1 MMSPK
6 NRIAV
11 PAASLLLL
19 SQVVL
24 FVAGCGERWE
34 WDDGAS
40 TDGSSATQGRA
51 KVVLDPGFSLA
62 SPSKSPALPALALA
76 SRDDAWIVTGSGSD
90 TFLKIHFECSRTYV
104 TGSRGCKDTSG
115 EGVSKLEDITVA
127 VVDDLAGTLRTS
139 QGAQAA
145 TSALEQAEAE
155 KAARSGKALTA
166 LAPGEDGVT
175 RGGFHAVVPLGG
187 EPIVGDARVVLV
199 RRRPQGNTSTPSS
212 DASDASWL
220 VFPLTVVAE

>member
-1 MMSPK
+1 MTSSK
-6 NRIAV
+6 NRIAA
-11 PAASLLLL
+11 PAVSLLLL
-19 SQVVL
+19 TL
-24 FVAGCGERWE
+24 LVAGCGERWQ

-40 TDGSSATQGRA
+40 SDGSSASQQRA
-51 KVVLDPGFSLA
+51 KVVLDSGFSLA

-76 SRDDAWIVTGSGSD
+76 SRDDAWIVTGSGKD
-90 TFLKIHFECSRTYV
+90 TFLKIHFECTRTYV

-127 VVDDLAGTLRTS
+127 IVDDLAGTLRTS

-145 TSALEQAEAE
+145 TSALEQAEAAKE
-155 KAARSGKALTA
+155 ARSGKALTA

-187 EPIVGDARVVLV
+187 EPLVGDARVVLV
-199 RRRPQGNTSTPSS
+199 RRRLQRNTSTPSS
-212 DASDASWL
+212 EESDASWL
-220 VFPLTVVAE
+220 AFPLSVVAE